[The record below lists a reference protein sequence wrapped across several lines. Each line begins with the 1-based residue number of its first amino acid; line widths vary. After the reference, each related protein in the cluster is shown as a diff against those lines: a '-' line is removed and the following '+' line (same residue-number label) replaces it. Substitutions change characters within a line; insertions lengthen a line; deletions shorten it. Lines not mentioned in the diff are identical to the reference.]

1 MTALHTYSYIPF
13 SFVMKWGEC
22 DRKRTVVPLH
32 AMKDYRGRRGTP
44 PFILISAV
52 NGGEWWTSRPVALP
66 AIKYWPNKKLGG
78 SQGRSGRLVCVCF
91 WRDSVQWTRAS
102 SFTRF
107 LDHTQRRTSGRVI
120 TPSHRPLPDNT
131 QHSQQTNIHAS
142 GGIRTHNLSMRAAAD
157 PRLRPRDHWGRR
169 EVWY

>member
-1 MTALHTYSYIPF
+1 MADVESRNMQQCRIKT
-13 SFVMKWGEC
+13 
-22 DRKRTVVPLH
+22 KRTRSVQFSLSDNKNNTRKIRDWKFGSCG
-32 AMKDYRGRRGTP
+32 MWRRE
-44 PFILISAV
+44 
-52 NGGEWWTSRPVALP
+52 EWCVCL
-66 AIKYWPNKKLGG
+66 
-78 SQGRSGRLVCVCF
+78 CVCF
-91 WRDSVQWTRAS
+91 GGYSPQWARAS

-107 LDHTQRRTSGRVI
+107 LDHAQRRTSGRVI